1 MVMMMRAIS
10 SSAFESAVGGRR
22 AGGALFSSSSSSSSS
37 SSFFFGGGGGGGGGI
52 GRRRSKRCHD
62 KTLEKR
68 RLVTTSDDDDC
79 TVFSKSMSS
88 SSSSSKRKE
97 AQRATHMAKLRA
109 SFSPHEASHRQR
121 EQERDDDD
129 DDGKRNELLTSKIF
143 CNRSLPMKSITSIG
157 FDMDYTLA
165 MYKPETFERLVY
177 TKTVE
182 KLVSHYGYPKEIL
195 TSFTF
200 DETYMVRG
208 LVIDKKRG
216 NVLKMDRHNY
226 VKVVVHG
233 FKEVSAE
240 ERLATYCDSSK
251 VGTTF
256 TGNEYQ
262 AMDTLFA
269 LAEAYLFCQL
279 VEMKDMVKRDKK
291 KQKNKEYEKL
301 TNVSYHQMFDEIRNS
316 VDLCHRDGSLK
327 TEVAKDPAKYI
338 VPDESLKRLLTT
350 LKMSGRSVF
359 LLTNSLFDYTN
370 VVMNFLISDKTGD
383 AKTLDWLDYFDT
395 VFVGSMKPNFFTQ
408 DSSIIFEVDA
418 KSYMLKNTDSGGPL
432 TPIGGSDIDHV
443 SLSSKIGDG
452 TNMYTSKVY
461 QGGSY
466 VHLMDSLG
474 ISRGSDVLYVGDH
487 IFGDILRSKKTLGWR
502 TMLIVP
508 EMDHELEV
516 LEETRE
522 EGVLCE
528 LKQLRERRDELNYQL
543 QKIEF
548 EEKQQKEKK
557 QKTAKEMKMI
567 KQLEEDFQAAK
578 LDHRKKTKEYHERF
592 HWVWGALMKSGCQN
606 SRFAHQVERYACV
619 YTSKVSNILQYSPE
633 ANFRAFSDTMPHDD
647 SSS

>member
-1 MVMMMRAIS
+1 
-10 SSAFESAVGGRR
+10 
-22 AGGALFSSSSSSSSS
+22 
-37 SSFFFGGGGGGGGGI
+37 
-52 GRRRSKRCHD
+52 
-62 KTLEKR
+62 
-68 RLVTTSDDDDC
+68 
-79 TVFSKSMSS
+79 
-88 SSSSSKRKE
+88 
-97 AQRATHMAKLRA
+97 
-109 SFSPHEASHRQR
+109 
-121 EQERDDDD
+121 
-129 DDGKRNELLTSKIF
+129 
-143 CNRSLPMKSITSIG
+143 
-157 FDMDYTLA
+157 
-165 MYKPETFERLVY
+165 
-177 TKTVE
+177 
-182 KLVSHYGYPKEIL
+182 
-195 TSFTF
+195 
-200 DETYMVRG
+200 
-208 LVIDKKRG
+208 
-216 NVLKMDRHNY
+216 
-226 VKVVVHG
+226 
-233 FKEVSAE
+233 
-240 ERLATYCDSSK
+240 
-251 VGTTF
+251 
-256 TGNEYQ
+256 
-262 AMDTLFA
+262 
-269 LAEAYLFCQL
+269 
-279 VEMKDMVKRDKK
+279 MKDTVTRDKK

-432 TPIGGSDIDHV
+432 TPIGGSDINHV

-548 EEKQQKEKK
+548 EEKQKKEK
-557 QKTAKEMKMI
+557 I
-567 KQLEEDFQAAK
+567 
-578 LDHRKKTKEYHERF
+578 
-592 HWVWGALMKSGCQN
+592 
-606 SRFAHQVERYACV
+606 
-619 YTSKVSNILQYSPE
+619 
-633 ANFRAFSDTMPHDD
+633 
-647 SSS
+647 

>member
-1 MVMMMRAIS
+1 MRAANLLSFVASNRRAMHFLARAS
-10 SSAFESAVGGRR
+10 SSSSVVNNKNSVEVVRVTTCLFANNSKNANFFSTSSSSSFSSRGGGDDSFDDTKKKNTKKIKKKSTTTTSVVAPRQRMTHMAKVR
-22 AGGALFSSSSSSSSS
+22 ASFSPTDDFSSSSSSSLDREASS
-37 SSFFFGGGGGGGGGI
+37 GGG
-52 GRRRSKRCHD
+52 
-62 KTLEKR
+62 
-68 RLVTTSDDDDC
+68 
-79 TVFSKSMSS
+79 
-88 SSSSSKRKE
+88 
-97 AQRATHMAKLRA
+97 
-109 SFSPHEASHRQR
+109 
-121 EQERDDDD
+121 
-129 DDGKRNELLTSKIF
+129 KIF
-143 CNRSLPMKSITSIG
+143 CNRSLPMKSIASVG

-177 TKTVE
+177 EKTVG

-195 TSFTF
+195 KSFEF

-233 FKEVSAE
+233 FKEVSTE
-240 ERLATYCDSSK
+240 ERLMTYCDSSK
-251 VGTTF
+251 VGTSF
-256 TGNEYQ
+256 SGNEYQ

-279 VEMKDMVKRDKK
+279 VEMKDLVTGDAKK
-291 KQKNKEYEKL
+291 KKDKEYEKL
-301 TNVSYHQMFDEIRNS
+301 TNVSYHQMFDEIRKS

-338 VPDESLKRLLTT
+338 VPDESLKELLTT
-350 LKMSGRSVF
+350 LKTSGRSVF

-370 VVMNFLISDKTGD
+370 VVMNFLISGKTGEE
-383 AKTLDWLDYFDT
+383 KNLDWLEYFDS

-408 DSSIIFEVDA
+408 DNNIIFEVDA
-418 KSYMLKNTDSGGPL
+418 KTYMLKNTDSGGPL
-432 TPIGGSDIDHV
+432 TPIGGSDIDT
-443 SLSSKIGDG
+443 SSSSSKIGDG
-452 TNMYTSKVY
+452 ANTYDSKVY

-516 LEETRE
+516 IEETRE
-522 EGVLCE
+522 EGVLDE
-528 LKQLRERRDELNYQL
+528 LKQLRERRDELDRQL
-543 QKIEF
+543 QKIAF
-548 EEKQQKEKK
+548 EEKRAKK
-557 QKTAKEMKMI
+557 KAKKTAEEMQLV
-567 KQLEEDFQAAK
+567 KQLEKDFETAR
-578 LDHRKKTKEYHERF
+578 LEHRKKTKEYHERF
-592 HWVWGALMKSGCQN
+592 HWVWGALMKSGYQN

-619 YTSKVSNILQYSPE
+619 YTSKVSNMLRYLPDTS
-633 ANFRAFSDTMPHDD
+633 FRAFTDTMPHDD

>member
-1 MVMMMRAIS
+1 MATLLSSGIVRMTTTTTTFVLKNAGLFKAKGFGGGS
-10 SSAFESAVGGRR
+10 SSLFHPHRQQQMDKRRTLKAVTNSNSFSSSSNTNKAKKKATTSDNVEKRQRMTHMAKVR
-22 AGGALFSSSSSSSSS
+22 ASFSPSSSSSSTEEKM
-37 SSFFFGGGGGGGGGI
+37 FTVQ
-52 GRRRSKRCHD
+52 HN
-62 KTLEKR
+62 LES
-68 RLVTTSDDDDC
+68 LSD
-79 TVFSKSMSS
+79 
-88 SSSSSKRKE
+88 
-97 AQRATHMAKLRA
+97 
-109 SFSPHEASHRQR
+109 
-121 EQERDDDD
+121 
-129 DDGKRNELLTSKIF
+129 KIF
-143 CNRSLPMKSITSIG
+143 CNRSLPMKSIRSVG

-177 TKTVE
+177 TKTIA

-195 TSFTF
+195 KSFQF

-233 FKEVSAE
+233 FKAVSTE
-240 ERLATYCDSSK
+240 ERLMTYCDSSK
-251 VGTTF
+251 VGTSF

-279 VEMKDMVKRDKK
+279 VEMKDLVMIDEKK
-291 KQKNKEYEKL
+291 KKNKEYEKL
-301 TNVSYHQMFDEIRNS
+301 TNVSYHQMFDEIRKS

-338 VPDESLKRLLTT
+338 VPDESLKELLTT
-350 LKMSGRSVF
+350 LKTSGRSVF

-370 VVMNFLISDKTGD
+370 VVMNFLISGKTGEE
-383 AKTLDWLDYFDT
+383 KNLDWLEYFDS

-408 DSSIIFEVDA
+408 DNNIIFEVDA
-418 KSYMLKNTDSGGPL
+418 KTYMLKNTDSGGPL

-443 SLSSKIGDG
+443 SAPSSSKPGDDEN
-452 TNMYTSKVY
+452 TYDSKVY

-522 EGVLCE
+522 EGVLDE
-528 LKQLRERRDELNYQL
+528 LKQLRERRDELDYKL
-543 QKIEF
+543 QKIIF
-548 EEKQQKEKK
+548 EEKRQKEKEK
-557 QKTAKEMKMI
+557 MAKTSEEMKMVE
-567 KQLEEDFQAAK
+567 QLEKDFETAK
-578 LDHRKKTKEYHERF
+578 LEHRKKTKEYHERF
-592 HWVWGALMKSGCQN
+592 HWVWGALMKSGYQN

-619 YTSKVSNILQYSPE
+619 YTSKVSNMLRYSPE
-633 ANFRAFSDTMPHDD
+633 ASFRAFSDTMPHDN
-647 SSS
+647 SSP